1 MYFGV
6 SLVVQ
11 WLRLYSQIRVP
22 VWIPGQGTRSHM
34 PQLRMG
40 TGAQKGKTKQN
51 NIFRIPTINR
61 QKSWLKWGKGMKKH
75 FKRKIVQMVC

>member
-40 TGAQKGKTKQN
+40 TGAQKGKKN
-51 NIFRIPTINR
+51 KTIYLEF
-61 QKSWLKWGKGMKKH
+61 QQLTDKKAG
-75 FKRKIVQMVC
+75 